1 MNEPQ
6 TLGQRLQR
14 LRETRRPVKSR
25 RVVSE
30 LIGLNHDMLRR
41 YERDEAKPSLDAL
54 LLLCDYYG
62 VTADYLLGR

>member
-30 LIGLNHDMLRR
+30 LIGLNHDALRR
-41 YERDEAKPSLDAL
+41 YERDEAKPNIDAL
-54 LLLCDYYG
+54 LLLCDYYN